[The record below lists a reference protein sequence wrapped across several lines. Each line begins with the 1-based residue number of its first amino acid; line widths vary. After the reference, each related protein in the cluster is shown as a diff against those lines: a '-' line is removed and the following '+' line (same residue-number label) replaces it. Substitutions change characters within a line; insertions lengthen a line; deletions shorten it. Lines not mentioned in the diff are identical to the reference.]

1 MARKPVPL
9 DNLAEVGKRLKEA
22 RLSTG
27 FTQKQVGQQLGI
39 AQSSINRWE
48 TGKDE
53 PPPGGLVALATLYAV
68 SIDWLLTGHDPCAT
82 PVVLAP
88 IPGQAI
94 IRLPRGDPEPLSDDH
109 ADLLEKAVVVL
120 RAEGSAEHYAG
131 SLAANIDSSYKGVLQ
146 ARLLEGPAGLKAANG
161 DS

>member
-1 MARKPVPL
+1 M
-9 DNLAEVGKRLKEA
+9 
-22 RLSTG
+22 
-27 FTQKQVGQQLGI
+27 
-39 AQSSINRWE
+39 
-48 TGKDE
+48 
-53 PPPGGLVALATLYAV
+53 ALAALYEK
-68 SIDWLLTGHDPCAT
+68 STDWLLLGVDPCEAREES
-82 PVVLAP
+82 PAY
-88 IPGQAI
+88 IGQAI
-94 IRLPRGDPEPLSDDH
+94 IRLPRGDPEPLSDNH

>member
-1 MARKPVPL
+1 MGAT
-9 DNLAEVGKRLKEA
+9 LATQQYPNRLKEF
-22 RLSTG
+22 RLSKG
-27 FTQKQVGQQLGI
+27 LSQEQFALKLGVSHRTY
-39 AQSSINRWE
+39 QDWE
-48 TGKDE
+48 QGRTGKFPVE
-53 PPPGGLVALATLYAV
+53 VLGRLKTLGA
-68 SIDWLLTGHDPCAT
+68 DLNWLLTGDRYVPRPDDHLE
-82 PVVLAP
+82 VS
-88 IPGQAI
+88 GQAI

-120 RAEGSAEHYAG
+120 RAEGSAEHYAV